1 MTPLTRLPARL
12 LARLLPDR
20 LAGRIFLTTGATL
33 VGVVVVMGAIGFYAE
48 RQQRAADKAAAMAP
62 ALLQI
67 YAAAFSQPSPG
78 DVSALQEIAR
88 RAGLAEDELTVG
100 LRASGEVP
108 PPGWNAE
115 ALSELSYGPDT
126 VIWAWHGVFAHEA
139 LAEAPF
145 SLMLPELARLLAH
158 QHDRMM
164 LSVHLPAGGWLD
176 FTSPDYWRTRATPV
190 QLGLMAIGALVI
202 AALMFGALAQKLAE
216 PFTRIAREAG
226 EPGFDLS
233 APPLE
238 PGGPHEARAAAEA
251 INRTQA
257 ELREMIGERTR
268 MLAAISHDLRTP
280 ATRLRLRAE
289 YIESE
294 TLKDK
299 ILGDLDE
306 LSGMISAVLEFLRE
320 GSTDEEFQIV
330 AFASLLQSL
339 CDDYIDTGMPVI
351 YHEPPPLRFTTVHS
365 VFGGG
370 GEAVDFEQV
379 RSLRLSCRPKSL
391 RRAFANLIENAVKY
405 GGRAH
410 VRVDASADQVLVE
423 VSDNGPGIPARE
435 RENVFKPFYRLEA
448 SRNRATGGSGLGL
461 SIVKSVIAAHGG
473 TIELLDNPDGGLL
486 VRTTLPRHL

>member
-1 MTPLTRLPARL
+1 MPLARLPARL
-12 LARLLPDR
+12 LARLMPDR

-33 VGVVVVMGAIGFYAE
+33 AAVMLVMGAIGFYVE
-48 RQQRAADKAAAMAP
+48 RQQNAADEAAAMAP
-62 ALLQI
+62 LLLEI
-67 YAAAFSQPSPG
+67 YSAAFSQAAPG
-78 DVSALQEIAR
+78 DAAALEAMAR
-88 RAGLAEDELTVG
+88 RAGLGPEALTVG
-100 LRASGEVP
+100 LRISGEVP
-108 PPGWNAE
+108 PPGWSAE
-115 ALSELSYGPDT
+115 PLTGMRDGPDT
-126 VIWAWHGVFAHEA
+126 VVWAWHGVFTHEQQMA
-139 LAEAPF
+139 GAPF
-145 SLMLPELARLLAH
+145 NLMLPEIARLLAR

-164 LSVHLPAGGWLD
+164 LSVRLPAGGWLD

-190 QLGLMAIGALVI
+190 QLGLMAMGAVVIGAL
-202 AALMFGALAQKLAE
+202 LFGALAQKLAE
-216 PFTRIAREAG
+216 PFTRIARDAA
-226 EPGFDLS
+226 EPGFDLN

-238 PGGPHEARAAAEA
+238 PGGPHEARMAAEA
-251 INRTQA
+251 INRTRA

-306 LSGMISAVLEFLRE
+306 LGGMISAVLEFLRE

-379 RSLRLSCRPKSL
+379 RSLRLSCRPRSL

-410 VRVDASADQVLVE
+410 VRVDASADEVLVE

-473 TIELLDNPDGGLL
+473 SIELLDNPDGGLL